1 MLLSSQNDV
10 TKTSVSVTETSATTA
25 AMPAMRGPLREW
37 NTPCSLKTH
46 GALAPPEFR
55 ARSRAQQGVER
66 GGGVDHAVGL
76 LDDQRVGRLVAD
88 QGLVLDA
95 KRRERRW
102 VAAVALGL
110 GEHDQRGV
118 EIVGERSQFGPP
130 DPRGRVLEERL
141 ERERPVGQAA

>member
-46 GALAPPEFR
+46 GAPAPPEFR
-55 ARSRAQQGVER
+55 PRSRAQQGVER
-66 GGGVDHAVGL
+66 GGGVHQAVGL
-76 LDDQRVGRLVAD
+76 LDHQRVGRLLVG
-88 QGLVLDA
+88 QGGVLDA
-95 KRRERRW
+95 QRGQRRW

-118 EIVGERSQFGPP
+118 EVLGERSELGPP
-130 DPRGRVLEERL
+130 DP
-141 ERERPVGQAA
+141 